1 MQNTWEGIGNVKF
14 NKRKW
19 DLIFTLR
26 MIIIIRFYIIDINS
40 EVVHTPTVMN
50 FYPLPVGNN
59 VDLVAIDV
67 LFHYNLYVVTMD
79 V

>member
-1 MQNTWEGIGNVKF
+1 MQNTWEGTGNMKF
-14 NKRKW
+14 NKRKR

-26 MIIIIRFYIIDINS
+26 MIIIIRFYVIDINS
-40 EVVHTPTVMN
+40 EVVHTPAVLN
-50 FYPLPVGNN
+50 FYPIPVGNS

-67 LFHYNLYVVTMD
+67 LFQYNLYVVTMD

>member
-14 NKRKW
+14 NKRKC
-19 DLIFTLR
+19 DLILTLR
-26 MIIIIRFYIIDINS
+26 MIIIIRFYVIDINS
-40 EVVHTPTVMN
+40 EVVHTPTVLN
-50 FYPLPVGNN
+50 FYPSPVGNN